1 LIHILLHTQIVKAGT
16 VGECMFFI
24 ASGSVCVTTSNG
36 QELCHLEDG
45 DYFGEIAFVLKNRK
59 VRNRRKNLNY
69 CQSSHKLIIFF
80 PSFCLSIFSW
90 HEFLLEFCPLKRI
103 TNVIAIEFCEIY
115 ILDYANLKKY
125 AQINDTIMQ
134 KLTGSANKRME
145 VTLEAEEMFKKQ
157 LDERIRESVR
167 ESFGY
172 NVN

>member
-1 LIHILLHTQIVKAGT
+1 
-16 VGECMFFI
+16 MNFF
-24 ASGSVCVTTSNG
+24 
-36 QELCHLEDG
+36 
-45 DYFGEIAFVLKNRK
+45 
-59 VRNRRKNLNY
+59 
-69 CQSSHKLIIFF
+69 
-80 PSFCLSIFSW
+80 
-90 HEFLLEFCPLKRI
+90 LEFCPLKRI

-167 ESFGY
+167 KSFGY
-172 NVN
+172 DDN